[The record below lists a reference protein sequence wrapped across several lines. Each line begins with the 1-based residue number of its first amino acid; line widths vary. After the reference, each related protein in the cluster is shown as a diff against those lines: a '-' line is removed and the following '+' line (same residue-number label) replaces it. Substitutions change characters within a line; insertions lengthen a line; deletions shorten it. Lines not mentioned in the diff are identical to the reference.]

1 MAKADL
7 WHARLAVKTLRKDQ
21 RQAIAE
27 AGESRHGRC
36 HLPFPGGGLAGA
48 VVPTPATLLKFAL
61 EDREE
66 GHSKSQAETLLCSHA
81 DHEAFC

>member
-1 MAKADL
+1 MPLLPTPGAAADREDEA
-7 WHARLAVKTLRKDQ
+7 ARWQPERETLELAT
-21 RQAIAE
+21 
-27 AGESRHGRC
+27 AG